1 MQKNMRDQL
10 IDGIIDGDT
19 IKDLLQIKDRILD
32 RAIQVC
38 QAQEAAK
45 KQRASITGAHQE
57 SVSAIRNPP
66 YRKPPRQTPPSHPAA
81 CLGCG
86 SKAHPGGWAQ
96 WPAFG
101 LPCNNCHK
109 LGHFVELCYRIYDC
123 SNTVLNH
130 P

>member
-10 IDGIIDGDT
+10 IDEIIDSNTVKG
-19 IKDLLQIKDRILD
+19 LLQIKDRILD
-32 RAIQVC
+32 RAIQVY

-45 KQRASITGAHQE
+45 KQHASITGAHQE
-57 SVSAIRNPP
+57 SVSAIRN
-66 YRKPPRQTPPSHPAA
+66 RKPPRQTPPAA

-86 SKAHPGGWAQ
+86 SKAHPGGRAQ

-109 LGHFVELCYRIYDC
+109 LGHFVELCH
-123 SNTVLNH
+123 SWATL
-130 P
+130 